1 MNIHNLLNICTVL
14 RIIKTYYVIIT
25 VHINERL
32 GMSEK
37 IRRETFKT
45 VYGVETIKEVS
56 EQFRTD
62 YNKLKN
68 KKNGFDDVSSLFQ
81 KYVLSITFLYS
92 TTSIKNNLG
101 IFRKVINEEGG
112 IWKETVKSSFYIFDV
127 YRAVT
132 ANTEQGIIKKEEN
145 QKSLEFNVK
154 SEILKIKLMLE
165 NETYEVGRNQT
176 IEQVRSYYI
185 SYLLGLSTGRRFT
198 EILKTVTIVKN
209 GKCYLF
215 KGILKKDKNQKSE
228 IEANLLYLSIDE
240 AKAYLK
246 ELRTFINAKLKATK
260 KKSLKDATEGEIN
273 ATFSKVFN
281 NAIKRVTGD
290 KIQNFHELR
299 HYYTIEGTA
308 VFKKGSESD
317 KDTRYRIL
325 GHHIKDDSTRTY
337 KTIK

>member
-14 RIIKTYYVIIT
+14 RKLKTYYVIIT
-25 VHINERL
+25 VHISKRQN
-32 GMSEK
+32 MSEQ

-56 EQFRTD
+56 EQFRAE
-62 YNKLKN
+62 YKRLKN
-68 KKNGFDDVSSLFQ
+68 KKNGFDDVSNLFQ

-92 TTSIKNNLG
+92 IPSIKNNLG

-132 ANTEQGIIKKEEN
+132 ANTEQGIIKKEESK
-145 QKSLEFNVK
+145 KSLEFDIKTEIESIKN
-154 SEILKIKLMLE
+154 ILKNK
-165 NETYEVGRNQT
+165 TYSVRANQD
-176 IEQVRSYYI
+176 EQQVRSYYI

-198 EILKTVTIVKN
+198 EILKTVTIVKKSK
-209 GKCYLF
+209 GYIF
-215 KGILKKDKNQKSE
+215 KGILKKDRNQKTE

-240 AKAYLK
+240 AKSHIK
-246 ELRTFINAKLKATK
+246 ELRAFVNAKLKT
-260 KKSLKDATEGEIN
+260 SRGITLKQATEQDIN
-273 ATFSKVFN
+273 SIFSKVYN
-281 NAIKRVTGD
+281 NAIKRITED
-290 KIQNFHELR
+290 KIKNFHELR
-299 HYYTIEGTA
+299 HYYTIEGTE
-308 VFKKGSESD
+308 VFKQGTESD

-325 GHHIKDDSTRTY
+325 GHHIKEDSTRTY